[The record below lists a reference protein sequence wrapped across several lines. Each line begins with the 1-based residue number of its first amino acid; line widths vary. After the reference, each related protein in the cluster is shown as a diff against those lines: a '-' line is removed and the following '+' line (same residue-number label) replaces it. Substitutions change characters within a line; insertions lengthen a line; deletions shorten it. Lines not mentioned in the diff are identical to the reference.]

1 MLAALAALLASFLVS
16 GVGTAQN
23 ITTDGNLG
31 AKVTL
36 TGPNYPITADL
47 SKQAGGNLFHSFGAF
62 GLNKGES
69 AVFSGPATVD
79 LNGSLV
85 VLSSELRGRSLA

>member
-47 SKQAGGNLFHSFGAF
+47 GKQGGGNLFYSFGAF

-69 AVFSGPATVD
+69 AVFSGPAIV
-79 LNGSLV
+79 
-85 VLSSELRGRSLA
+85 A